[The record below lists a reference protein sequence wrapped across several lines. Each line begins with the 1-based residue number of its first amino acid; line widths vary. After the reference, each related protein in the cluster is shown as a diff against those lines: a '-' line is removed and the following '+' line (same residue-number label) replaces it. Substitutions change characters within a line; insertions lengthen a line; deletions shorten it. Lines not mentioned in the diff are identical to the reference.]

1 MNAVYLKFQTT
12 FKTQQQQQKNP
23 PSSKPLS
30 IKKHKDS
37 FLKGSVFIL
46 PLSIHPEKTESLA
59 SPFQHHVQQLSNF
72 RDH

>member
-37 FLKGSVFIL
+37 FLKGSVFTL
-46 PLSIHPEKTESLA
+46 PLSITPRKDRVSSLA
-59 SPFQHHVQQLSNF
+59 FPTPRSTAE
-72 RDH
+72 